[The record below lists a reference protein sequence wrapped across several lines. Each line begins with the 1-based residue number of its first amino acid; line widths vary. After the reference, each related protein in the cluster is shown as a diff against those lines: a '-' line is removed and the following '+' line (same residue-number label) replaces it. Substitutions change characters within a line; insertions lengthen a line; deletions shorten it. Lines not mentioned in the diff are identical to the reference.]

1 MPKEKLTF
9 TDAKEYKKFRACAAS
24 AGVTLA
30 GEAFKS
36 MGEIH
41 QEINYRSGLQLIA
54 LGEYKTKCTDKDIEE
69 FEKRLAKKTPSGKP
83 SPETKAE

>member
-9 TDAKEYKKFRACAAS
+9 TDAKEFKKLRACAAT
-24 AGVTLA
+24 AGVNLA

-54 LGEYKTKCTDKDIEE
+54 LGGYMAKATDKDIED
-69 FEKRLAKKTPSGKP
+69 FEKRIGVKKGA
-83 SPETKAE
+83 KAEGAE